1 MQAVLSA
8 SRRGTLRWSQV
19 RATYERVAL
28 GLLGLGV
35 TLPLFLTPGQVS
47 GPRLG
52 DLALIVALPLTGVT
66 WRGMAPVLRAASVVA
81 ASFLAIT
88 LLVQV
93 AQGGD
98 RLNVGDAAFWFRWIA
113 SALAAPAVAS
123 MILGD
128 ERRRRLFLWAVLAGA
143 ACHLATYGLAMLV
156 GLELLQAVGL
166 ASPRAMLTTTAAQV
180 RLTTLAEHPNAAMAM
195 IGLAVPTGLMLAGRH
210 WARRATTWGGVGVT
224 VLGFVST
231 LSRGGMMA
239 AVLAGLAR
247 MVVGWRW
254 REQVRPLGVVLT
266 VCVLAVCVLAAGA
279 MALQAGRF
287 DLDGGRFAGRF
298 DGAAL
303 RENLAGRMLTWR
315 RTVDLVAERPIGTGW
330 SSADEMGAFRALSVS
345 HNGYLFTART
355 AGVVIALVL
364 LGLHLASAGR
374 LDALT
379 PLSVYVLA
387 AMFGE
392 DLTQGA
398 GMVFL
403 CCLVGALAWR
413 RPLAP

>member
-1 MQAVLSA
+1 M
-8 SRRGTLRWSQV
+8 LRWSQV
-19 RATYERVAL
+19 RAAYERLAL

-52 DLALIVALPLTGVT
+52 DLALAVAVPLAAVT
-66 WRGMAPVLRAASVVA
+66 WRGMAPVLRVAGVVA
-81 ASFLAIT
+81 AGFLTMT
-88 LLVQV
+88 LLLQV

-98 RLNVGDAAFWFRWIA
+98 RLNVGDAVFWFRWIA
-113 SALAAPAVAS
+113 SALAAPAAAS
-123 MILGD
+123 LILRD
-128 ERRRRLFLWAVLAGA
+128 ERRWRLFLWAVLAGA
-143 ACHLATYGLAMLV
+143 ACHLATYALAMLV
-156 GLELLQAVGL
+156 GLEPLQAVGL
-166 ASPRAMLTTTAAQV
+166 ASRRAMVTTTVAQV

-195 IGLAVPTGLMLAGRH
+195 IGLAVPAGMMLAGRR
-210 WARRATTWGGVGVT
+210 WARRATTWSGIGVA

-239 AVLAGLAR
+239 AMLAGLAR
-247 MVVGWRW
+247 MVVGWRG
-254 REQVRPLGVVLT
+254 RERVRPLGVALT
-266 VCVLAVCVLAAGA
+266 VCVLAVGVV
-279 MALQAGRF
+279 ALQAGRF

-298 DGAAL
+298 DRGAL
-303 RENLAGRMLTWR
+303 RDNLAGRMLTWR
-315 RTVDLVAERPIGTGW
+315 RTVDLVVERPMGAGW

-355 AGVVIALVL
+355 AGVASALVL
-364 LGLHLASAGR
+364 LGLHLASAAR
-374 LDALT
+374 LDTLT

>member
-8 SRRGTLRWSQV
+8 SRRRTVRWSQV
-19 RATYERVAL
+19 RAAYERLAL

-52 DLALIVALPLTGVT
+52 DLALIVALPLAGMT
-66 WRGMAPVLRAASVVA
+66 WRGMAPVLRVAGVVA
-81 ASFLAIT
+81 AGFLAMT
-88 LLVQV
+88 LLVQA

-98 RLNVGDAAFWFRWIA
+98 RLNIGDAAFWFRWIA
-113 SALAAPAVAS
+113 SALAAPAAAS
-123 MILGD
+123 LILRD
-128 ERRRRLFLWAVLAGA
+128 ERRRRLFLWAVLIGA
-143 ACHLATYGLAMLV
+143 ACHLATYGLAMQV
-156 GLELLQAVGL
+156 GLEPLQALGL
-166 ASPRAMLTTTAAQV
+166 ASPRAMVTTTAAQV

-195 IGLAVPTGLMLAGRH
+195 IGLAVPAGMMAAGRR
-210 WARRATTWGGVGVT
+210 WARRGTTWGGVGVA

-239 AVLAGLAR
+239 AMLAGLAR
-247 MVVGWRW
+247 MLVGWRW
-254 REQVRPLGVVLT
+254 RERARPLAM
-266 VCVLAVCVLAAGA
+266 VLAVCVLAAGVA
-279 MALQAGRF
+279 ALQAGRS

-303 RENLAGRMLTWR
+303 RDNLAGRMLTWR
-315 RTVDLVAERPIGTGW
+315 RTVDLVVEHPMGTGW

-355 AGVVIALVL
+355 AGVVSALVL
-364 LGLHLASAGR
+364 LGLHLASAVR

>member
-1 MQAVLSA
+1 LQAVLSA
-8 SRRGTLRWSQV
+8 SQRGTLRWSQL
-19 RATYERVAL
+19 RAAYEWLAL

-52 DLALIVALPLTGVT
+52 DLALIVALPLVGVR

-81 ASFLAIT
+81 AGFLAMT

-123 MILGD
+123 LILRD
-128 ERRRRLFLWAVLAGA
+128 EGRRRLFLWAVLTGA
-143 ACHLATYGLAMLV
+143 ACHLATYGLAMV
-156 GLELLQAVGL
+156 VGL
-166 ASPRAMLTTTAAQV
+166 ASPRAMVTTTTAQL

-195 IGLAVPTGLMLAGRH
+195 IGLAIPAGLMLAGRR
-210 WARRATTWGGVGVT
+210 WARRATTCGGVGLAA
-224 VLGFVST
+224 LGFVST
-231 LSRGGMMA
+231 LSRGGVMA

-247 MVVGWRW
+247 MIVGWRW
-254 REQVRPLGVVLT
+254 RERVRPLGMVLT
-266 VCVLAVCVLAAGA
+266 VCVLATGA
-279 MALQAGRF
+279 MALQAERF
-287 DLDGGRFAGRF
+287 DVDGGRFAGRF
-298 DGAAL
+298 DRAAL
-303 RENLAGRMLTWR
+303 RDNLAGRMLTWR
-315 RTVDLVAERPIGTGW
+315 RTVDLVVERPMGTGW

-355 AGVVIALVL
+355 AGVVSALVL
-364 LGLHLASAGR
+364 LGLHLASAAR

>member
-19 RATYERVAL
+19 RAAYERLAL
-28 GLLGLGV
+28 GLLGVGV
-35 TLPLFLTPGQVS
+35 TLPLFLTPGQAS

-52 DLALIVALPLTGVT
+52 DLALAVAVPLVVVT
-66 WRGMAPVLRAASVVA
+66 WRDMAPVLRAAGVVA
-81 ASFLAIT
+81 AGFLAMT
-88 LLVQV
+88 LLVEV
-93 AQGGD
+93 APGGD

-123 MILGD
+123 LILRD
-128 ERRRRLFLWAVLAGA
+128 EGRRRLFLWAVLAGA

-156 GLELLQAVGL
+156 GLEPLQDVGL
-166 ASPRAMLTTTAAQV
+166 ASPRAMVTTTAAQV
-180 RLTTLAEHPNAAMAM
+180 RVTTLAEHPNAAMAM
-195 IGLAVPTGLMLAGRH
+195 IGLAVPAGMMLAE
-210 WARRATTWGGVGVT
+210 RRWVRRGTTWGGVGVA

-239 AVLAGLAR
+239 AMLGGLAR

-254 REQVRPLGVVLT
+254 RWRERVRPLGVALT
-266 VCVLAVCVLAAGA
+266 VFVLVAGA
-279 MALQAGRF
+279 VALQAGRF
-287 DLDGGRFAGRF
+287 DFDGGRFAGRF
-298 DGAAL
+298 DRAAL
-303 RENLAGRMLTWR
+303 RDNLAGRMLTWR
-315 RTVDLVAERPIGTGW
+315 RTVDLVEERPMGAGW

-355 AGVVIALVL
+355 AGVVSALVL
-364 LGLHLASAGR
+364 LGLHLASAAR

>member
-8 SRRGTLRWSQV
+8 LRRGTLRWSQV
-19 RATYERVAL
+19 RAAYERVAL

-52 DLALIVALPLTGVT
+52 DLALIVALPLIGVT
-66 WRGMAPVLRAASVVA
+66 WRGMAPVLRAAGVVA
-81 ASFLAIT
+81 AGVLAIT

-113 SALAAPAVAS
+113 SALAAPAAAS
-123 MILGD
+123 LILRD

-156 GLELLQAVGL
+156 GLEPLQGVGL
-166 ASPRAMLTTTAAQV
+166 ASPRAMVTTTAAQV

-195 IGLAVPTGLMLAGRH
+195 IGLAVPAGVMLAGRR
-210 WARRATTWGGVGVT
+210 WARGATTWGGVGVA

-239 AVLAGLAR
+239 AILAGLAR
-247 MVVGWRW
+247 MVVGWRQ
-254 REQVRPLGVVLT
+254 RERVRPLGV
-266 VCVLAVCVLAAGA
+266 VLAVCVLAAGA
-279 MALQAGRF
+279 LAAEAGRF
-287 DLDGGRFAGRF
+287 DGGRFAGRF
-298 DGAAL
+298 DRVAL
-303 RENLAGRMLTWR
+303 QDNLAGRMLTWG
-315 RTVDLVAERPIGTGW
+315 RTMDLVMERPMGTGW

-355 AGVVIALVL
+355 AGVVSALVL
-364 LGLHLASAGR
+364 LGLHLASAAR

>member
-19 RATYERVAL
+19 RAAYERLAL

-52 DLALIVALPLTGVT
+52 DLALAVALPLVGLT
-66 WRGMAPVLRAASVVA
+66 WRGMAPVLRAAGVVA
-81 ASFLAIT
+81 ATFLAMT

-113 SALAAPAVAS
+113 SALAAPAAAS
-123 MILGD
+123 LILRD
-128 ERRRRLFLWAVLAGA
+128 ERRRRLFIWAVLAGA
-143 ACHLATYGLAMLV
+143 TCHLATYALAMLV
-156 GLELLQAVGL
+156 GLEPLQAVGL
-166 ASPRAMLTTTAAQV
+166 ASPRAMVTTTAAQV

-195 IGLAVPTGLMLAGRH
+195 IGLAVPAGMMLAGRH

-239 AVLAGLAR
+239 AILAGLAR
-247 MVVGWRW
+247 MVVDWRR
-254 REQVRPLGVVLT
+254 RERARPVGVVLT
-266 VCVLAVCVLAAGA
+266 VCVLAAGA
-279 MALQAGRF
+279 MALQAARF

-303 RENLAGRMLTWR
+303 RDNLAGRMLTWR
-315 RTVDLVAERPIGTGW
+315 RTVDLVVERPMGAGW
-330 SSADEMGAFRALSVS
+330 WSADEMGAFRALSVS

-355 AGVVIALVL
+355 VGVVSALVL
-364 LGLHLASAGR
+364 LGLHLASAAR

-403 CCLVGALAWR
+403 CCLVGVLAWR

>member
-19 RATYERVAL
+19 RAAYERVAL

-52 DLALIVALPLTGVT
+52 DLALIVALPLVGVT
-66 WRGMAPVLRAASVVA
+66 WRGMAPVLRTAGVIAAG
-81 ASFLAIT
+81 FLAMT

-98 RLNVGDAAFWFRWIA
+98 RLNVGDAAFWFRWIT
-113 SALAAPAVAS
+113 SALAAPAAAS
-123 MILGD
+123 LILRD
-128 ERRRRLFLWAVLAGA
+128 ERRRGLFLWAVLAGA
-143 ACHLATYGLAMLV
+143 ACHLATYGLVTLV
-156 GLELLQAVGL
+156 GLEPLQALGL

-180 RLTTLAEHPNAAMAM
+180 RLTTLAEHPNAAMVM
-195 IGLAVPTGLMLAGRH
+195 IGLAVPAGMMLAE
-210 WARRATTWGGVGVT
+210 RRWVRRGTTWGGVT
-224 VLGFVST
+224 VAALGFVST

-239 AVLAGLAR
+239 AMLGGLAR

-254 REQVRPLGVVLT
+254 RERVRPLGGALT
-266 VCVLAVCVLAAGA
+266 VFVLAAVA
-279 MALQAGRF
+279 VALQAGRF
-287 DLDGGRFAGRF
+287 DLDGGGFAGRF
-298 DGAAL
+298 DRTAL
-303 RENLAGRMLTWR
+303 QDNLAGRMLTWR
-315 RTVDLVAERPIGTGW
+315 RTVDLVEERPMGAGW

-355 AGVVIALVL
+355 AGVVSALVL
-364 LGLHLASAGR
+364 LGLHLASAAR

-398 GMVFL
+398 GTVFL
-403 CCLVGALAWR
+403 CCLVAVLAWR

>member
-19 RATYERVAL
+19 RAAYERLAL

-35 TLPLFLTPGQVS
+35 TLPLFLTPGQAS

-52 DLALIVALPLTGVT
+52 DLALIVALPLVGVR
-66 WRGMAPVLRAASVVA
+66 WRDMAPVLRAAGVVA
-81 ASFLAIT
+81 AGFLAMT

-93 AQGGD
+93 APGGD
-98 RLNVGDAAFWFRWIA
+98 RLNVADAAFWFRWIA

-123 MILGD
+123 LILRNDG
-128 ERRRRLFLWAVLAGA
+128 RRRLFLWAVLAGA

-156 GLELLQAVGL
+156 GLEPLQAVGL
-166 ASPRAMLTTTAAQV
+166 ASPRAMVTTTAAQV

-195 IGLAVPTGLMLAGRH
+195 IGLAVPAGVMLAGRR
-210 WARRATTWGGVGVT
+210 WMRLGTTWGCVGVA

-239 AVLAGLAR
+239 AMLAGLAR

-254 REQVRPLGVVLT
+254 RERVRPLRL
-266 VCVLAVCVLAAGA
+266 VLAVCVLAAGVA
-279 MALQAGRF
+279 ALQAGRF
-287 DLDGGRFAGRF
+287 NLDGGRFAGRF

-303 RENLAGRMLTWR
+303 RDNLTGRMLTWR
-315 RTVDLVAERPIGTGW
+315 RTVDLVVERPMGTGW

-355 AGVVIALVL
+355 AGVVSALVL
-364 LGLHLASAGR
+364 LGLHLASAAR
-374 LDALT
+374 LDTLT

-413 RPLAP
+413 RSLAP

>member
-8 SRRGTLRWSQV
+8 SRRGTLRWSQM
-19 RATYERVAL
+19 RAAYERVAL

-52 DLALIVALPLTGVT
+52 DLALAVAVPLAAVT
-66 WRGMAPVLRAASVVA
+66 WRGMAPVLRGAGVVA
-81 ASFLAIT
+81 AGFLAMT
-88 LLVQV
+88 LVVQV

-98 RLNVGDAAFWFRWIA
+98 RLNIGDAVFWFRWIA

-123 MILGD
+123 LILRD
-128 ERRRRLFLWAVLAGA
+128 EGRRRLFLWAVLIGA
-143 ACHLATYGLAMLV
+143 ACHLATYGLAMQV
-156 GLELLQAVGL
+156 GLEPLQALGL
-166 ASPRAMLTTTAAQV
+166 ASPRAMVTTTAAQV

-195 IGLAVPTGLMLAGRH
+195 IGLAVPAGVLLAERR
-210 WARRATTWGGVGVT
+210 WARRGTTWGGVGVA

-239 AVLAGLAR
+239 AMLAGLAR

-254 REQVRPLGVVLT
+254 RERARPLAM
-266 VCVLAVCVLAAGA
+266 VLAVCVLAAGVA
-279 MALQAGRF
+279 ALQAGRL

-303 RENLAGRMLTWR
+303 QDNLAGRMLTWR
-315 RTVDLVAERPIGTGW
+315 RTVDLVVEHPMGTGW

-364 LGLHLASAGR
+364 LGLHLASAAR

>member
-19 RATYERVAL
+19 RAAYERVAL
-28 GLLGLGV
+28 CLLGLGV

-52 DLALIVALPLTGVT
+52 DMALAVALPLVGVT

-81 ASFLAIT
+81 AGFLAMT

-93 AQGGD
+93 APVGD

-123 MILGD
+123 LILRD
-128 ERRRRLFLWAVLAGA
+128 EGRWRLFLWAVLAGA
-143 ACHLATYGLAMLV
+143 ACHLATYGMAMLV
-156 GLELLQAVGL
+156 GLEPLQAVGL
-166 ASPRAMLTTTAAQV
+166 ASPRAMVTTTAAQV

-195 IGLAVPTGLMLAGRH
+195 IGLAVPAGVILARRH
-210 WARRATTWGGVGVT
+210 WARRATTWGGVGVA

-254 REQVRPLGVVLT
+254 RERVRPLGMVLT
-266 VCVLAVCVLAAGA
+266 VCVLAVGAA
-279 MALQAGRF
+279 ALQAGRF

-298 DGAAL
+298 DRAAL
-303 RENLAGRMLTWR
+303 RDNLAGRILTWR
-315 RTVDLVAERPIGTGW
+315 RTVDLVVERPMGAGW

-355 AGVVIALVL
+355 AGVLIALAL
-364 LGLHLASAGR
+364 LGLHLASAAR

>member
-19 RATYERVAL
+19 RAAYERVAL

-52 DLALIVALPLTGVT
+52 DLALAVALPLVGTT
-66 WRGMAPVLRAASVVA
+66 WRGMAPVLRAAGVVA
-81 ASFLAIT
+81 AGFLAMT

-123 MILGD
+123 LMLRD
-128 ERRRRLFLWAVLAGA
+128 EGRRRLFLWAVLTGA
-143 ACHLATYGLAMLV
+143 ACHLATYGMAMLV
-156 GLELLQAVGL
+156 GLEPLQAVGL
-166 ASPRAMLTTTAAQV
+166 ASPRAMVTTTAAQV

-195 IGLAVPTGLMLAGRH
+195 IGLAVPAGVMLAGRR
-210 WARRATTWGGVGVT
+210 WMRRATTWGGVGVA

-254 REQVRPLGVVLT
+254 RERVRPLGMVLT
-266 VCVLAVCVLAAGA
+266 VCVLAVGAA
-279 MALQAGRF
+279 ALQAGRF

-298 DGAAL
+298 DRAAL
-303 RENLAGRMLTWR
+303 RDNLAGRMLTWR
-315 RTVDLVAERPIGTGW
+315 RTVDLVVERPMGTGW

-355 AGVVIALVL
+355 AGVLIALAL
-364 LGLHLASAGR
+364 LGLHLASAAR

>member
-8 SRRGTLRWSQV
+8 SLRWSQV
-19 RATYERVAL
+19 RAAYERLAL

-52 DLALIVALPLTGVT
+52 DLALAVALPLIGMT
-66 WRGMAPVLRAASVVA
+66 WRGMAPVWRASGVVA
-81 ASFLAIT
+81 AGFLVMT

-93 AQGGD
+93 APGGD

-123 MILGD
+123 LILRD

-156 GLELLQAVGL
+156 GLEPLQAVGL
-166 ASPRAMLTTTAAQV
+166 ASPRAMVTTTAAQV

-195 IGLAVPTGLMLAGRH
+195 IGLAVPAGVMLAGRR
-210 WARRATTWGGVGVT
+210 WMRLGTTWGGVGVA

-239 AVLAGLAR
+239 AMLAGLAR

-254 REQVRPLGVVLT
+254 RERARPVGVVLT
-266 VCVLAVCVLAAGA
+266 VCVLAAGVA
-279 MALQAGRF
+279 ALQAGRF

-298 DGAAL
+298 DRTAL
-303 RENLAGRMLTWR
+303 RHNLAGRMLTWR
-315 RTVDLVAERPIGTGW
+315 RTVDLVAERPMGTGW

-355 AGVVIALVL
+355 AGVVSALVL
-364 LGLHLASAGR
+364 LGLHLASAAR

-413 RPLAP
+413 RPLTP

>member
-1 MQAVLSA
+1 MA
-8 SRRGTLRWSQV
+8 SLILR
-19 RATYERVAL
+19 
-28 GLLGLGV
+28 
-35 TLPLFLTPGQVS
+35 
-47 GPRLG
+47 
-52 DLALIVALPLTGVT
+52 
-66 WRGMAPVLRAASVVA
+66 
-81 ASFLAIT
+81 
-88 LLVQV
+88 
-93 AQGGD
+93 
-98 RLNVGDAAFWFRWIA
+98 
-113 SALAAPAVAS
+113 
-123 MILGD
+123 D
-128 ERRRRLFLWAVLAGA
+128 EGRRRLFLWAVLAGA

-156 GLELLQAVGL
+156 GLEPLQAVGL
-166 ASPRAMLTTTAAQV
+166 ASPRAMVTTTAAQV
-180 RLTTLAEHPNAAMAM
+180 RLTTLAEHPNAAMVM
-195 IGLAVPTGLMLAGRH
+195 IGLAVPAGVMLAGQR
-210 WARRATTWGGVGVT
+210 WARGGTTWGGVGVA

-239 AVLAGLAR
+239 AMLAGLAR

-254 REQVRPLGVVLT
+254 RERVRPVGVVLT
-266 VCVLAVCVLAAGA
+266 VCVLAAGVA
-279 MALQAGRF
+279 ALQEGRI

-298 DGAAL
+298 DRMAL
-303 RENLAGRMLTWR
+303 RDNLAGRMLTWR
-315 RTVDLVAERPIGTGW
+315 RTVDLVGERPMGAGW

-355 AGVVIALVL
+355 TGVVSALVL
-364 LGLHLASAGR
+364 LGLHLTSAAR